1 MEVLLKIILFFFVLS
16 LLARLFFR
24 YVLPWW
30 LKRFVD
36 KQQQKFNQQY
46 NDQNTRNEG
55 ETYIRKEPEE
65 GKVNPDVGEY
75 IDFEE
80 IDDNNE
86 TEHHE

>member
-1 MEVLLKIILFFFVLS
+1 MLS

-36 KQQQKFNQQY
+36 KQQRKFNQQY
-46 NDQNTRNEG
+46 YNQNPRNEG

-80 IDDNNE
+80 IDDNNDNKE
-86 TEHHE
+86 S